1 MRKRKHTHRHTNAR
15 LVMEYDAA
23 NLQFSSVLLLEI
35 WPADTHLR
43 HVQETKTVR
52 TIETIVK
59 YKRWCVYKQ

>member
-1 MRKRKHTHRHTNAR
+1 
-15 LVMEYDAA
+15 MEYDAA